1 MHSSHRQP
9 SLDTAQADQLGLT
22 MTQVFSTPLAALRS
36 SMEALASDFRQEDPR
51 GKTLQSALDQVSR
64 MTRDVQALV
73 ELTTPRDVQPLRCA
87 VEEIVDSALRPRT
100 FAQLARLQVARQENL
115 PPIVVDG
122 PLLATA
128 LSHLLEGA
136 LESSRGPVL
145 LQVRPERDEIV
156 FAVVREDSD
165 GPGGEMSTS
174 RNASLGLGMAL
185 ARRDLDR
192 IGARMEFERSEQG
205 RACLRIWVPLVANV
219 DATKAALPSNKPASN
234 SSKP

>member
-1 MHSSHRQP
+1 MHSSHRNPPTDNVQV
-9 SLDTAQADQLGLT
+9 DQLGLT

-36 SMEALASDFRQEDPR
+36 SMEALASDYRQEDPR
-51 GKTLQSALDQVSR
+51 GKTLQNALDQVSR

-73 ELTTPRDVQPLRCA
+73 ELTSPRDVQPMRCS

-100 FAQLARLQVARQENL
+100 FAQLARLQVARQDNL
-115 PPIVVDG
+115 PPVIVDG

-128 LSHLLEGA
+128 LSHVLEGA

-145 LQVRPERDEIV
+145 LQVRAERDEVV
-156 FAVVREDSD
+156 FALVRED
-165 GPGGEMSTS
+165 GEGQGGDAPTS
-174 RNASLGLGMAL
+174 RTASLGLGMAL

-205 RACLRIWVPLVANV
+205 RACLRIWVPLVPGV
-219 DATKAALPSNKPASN
+219 DSAKAALPAAKSTNPAKHS
-234 SSKP
+234 